1 MWAPWTRFT
10 GKPAQALG
18 TMLVLLALPYAL
30 PAGERFRVARM
41 PWEHRQSDDPPV
53 ETTTTTAVGP
63 APSAG
68 ELEVRAT
75 DNTSANALPTSK
87 GDQPEAKPELPK
99 GTFLERPEAMA
110 AFYKQLARL
119 QAGEKTLVR
128 IAYYGDSIVTSDYLT
143 GTARRLLQ
151 TRYGDGG
158 HGFLTI
164 ANPWEWYF
172 HNDVAH
178 SSGGGWRASRV
189 TGPLVKD
196 GDYGPGGVV
205 FHGGAGAIASFGTAK
220 DGDYGRKVSRFS
232 ILYAATPDGGDL
244 ELKPSVGETTVL
256 ETKGDVGP
264 QIRVVEVPDGEAKLT
279 LRVLRGDVKLY
290 GVALERESGLVL
302 DALGALGARARIW
315 DHLDGDALAAN
326 YKERP
331 PTLIAIQ
338 LGTNESEDGA
348 VNVAEY
354 KATLGGLI
362 DKFAKAAPEA
372 SLLLVAPP
380 DRAEKS
386 PTGDFR
392 TNRVLAKIVELQR
405 QIAADKKIAFFDTF
419 TAMGGPGS
427 MGRWLFM
434 HPPLCSGDFTHPT
447 AAGADALGQLF
458 ATGIESGLRRERPP
472 SP

>member
-1 MWAPWTRFT
+1 
-10 GKPAQALG
+10 
-18 TMLVLLALPYAL
+18 MLVLLAIPYAL
-30 PAGERFRVARM
+30 PAGEPFRVARM

-53 ETTTTTAVGP
+53 ETTESTAAEP
-63 APSAG
+63 LPSTG

-87 GDQPEAKPELPK
+87 DDPPAAQPTDLPS
-99 GTFLERPEAMA
+99 GSHLERPEAMG

-119 QAGEKTLVR
+119 RDGEKTLVR

-151 TRYGDGG
+151 TRFGDGG

-178 SSGGGWRASRV
+178 SSSGGWRASRV

-205 FHGGAGAIASFGTAK
+205 FRGGAGAVASFGTAK
-220 DGDYGRKVSRFS
+220 DGDYGRKVSRFT
-232 ILYAATPDGGDL
+232 ILYAATATGGDL
-244 ELKPSVGETTVL
+244 ELKPSVGEPSVL
-256 ETKGDVGP
+256 ETKSDVAGAKS
-264 QIRVVEVPDGEAKLT
+264 VTVEVPDGEAKLT
-279 LRVLRGDVKLY
+279 LRVLRGEVKLY
-290 GVALERESGLVL
+290 GVALERESGIVL

-315 DHLDGDALAAN
+315 DHLDGDALAAV
-326 YKERP
+326 YKQRP

-354 KATLGGLI
+354 KATLGRLI
-362 DKFAKAAPEA
+362 DKFARAAPEA

-386 PTGDFR
+386 PSGDFR
-392 TNRVLAKIVELQR
+392 SNRVLVKIVELQR
-405 QIAADKKIAFFDTF
+405 EIAAEKRIAFFDTF
-419 TAMGGPGS
+419 QAMGGKGS

-434 HPPLCSGDFTHPT
+434 RPPLCSSDLTHPT
-447 AAGADALGQLF
+447 AAGADALGRLV
-458 ATGIESGLRRERPP
+458 ASGIEGGLAAGRVDDAGAP

>member
-1 MWAPWTRFT
+1 MDANIR
-10 GKPAQALG
+10 KPAQALG

-30 PAGERFRVARM
+30 PAGERFRVVRM
-41 PWEHRQSDDPPV
+41 PWEHRRDDDLSV
-53 ETTTTTAVGP
+53 TTTTTTAAQP
-63 APSAG
+63 TSSTG

-75 DNTSANALPTSK
+75 DNASANALPARK
-87 GDQPEAKPELPK
+87 DDQPAARPTHLPR
-99 GTFLERPEAMA
+99 GTFLERPEAMG
-110 AFYKQLARL
+110 AFYKQMARL
-119 QAGEKTLVR
+119 QAGEKILVR

-151 TRYGDGG
+151 SKFGDGG

-178 SSGGGWRASRV
+178 ASGGGWRASRV

-205 FHGGAGAIASFGTAK
+205 FRGGPGATASFGTAK
-220 DGDYGRKVSRFS
+220 DGDYGRKVSRFT
-232 ILYAATPDGGDL
+232 ILYGALPEGGDL
-244 ELKPSVGETTVL
+244 EVKAGGEPVVL
-256 ETKGDVGP
+256 ATKADPAGP
-264 QIRVVEVPDGEAKLT
+264 KAHVVDVPDGEGKLT
-279 LRVLRGDVKLY
+279 LRVLRGEVKLY
-290 GVALERESGLVL
+290 GVALERESGVVL

-315 DHLDGDALAAN
+315 DHLNGDALAAV
-326 YKERP
+326 YKQRP
-331 PTLIAIQ
+331 PTLIAVQ

-354 KATLGGLI
+354 KATLGALV
-362 DKFAKAAPEA
+362 DKFAAAAPEA

-386 PTGDFR
+386 SSGDFR
-392 TNRVLAKIVELQR
+392 SNRVLVKIVELQR
-405 QIAADKKIAFFDTF
+405 QVAAEKNIAFFDTYA
-419 TAMGGPGS
+419 AMGGAGA
-427 MGRWLFM
+427 MGRWLYM
-434 HPPLCSGDFTHPT
+434 HPPLCSADLTHPT

-458 ATGIESGLRRERPP
+458 ATGIESGVLAP
-472 SP
+472 